1 MLATIRIKIILCMD
15 ILWKDSKET
24 VTTGC
29 LHRETLKGLE
39 ITGRLFFL
47 IQKEKR
53 NMYTS

>member
-15 ILWKDSKET
+15 ILRRIQKKLLLP
-24 VTTGC
+24 VAY
-29 LHRETLKGLE
+29 RESLKGLE

-47 IQKEKR
+47 IQKEKG